1 MNGSPVAALKKLGN
15 ATSFFG
21 MLSKKFKIRAFF
33 PKVWQS
39 GTDNSSNKL
48 IVGANPVSLWR
59 RFEISLLF
67 FPCFLRSS
75 YADQQPCF

>member
-1 MNGSPVAALKKLGN
+1 MNGSPVAALKKVKQCDLVFWHV
-15 ATSFFG
+15 AE
-21 MLSKKFKIRAFF
+21 KFKIRAFF

-48 IVGANPVSLWR
+48 IVGAKPVSLSR
-59 RFEISLLF
+59 RIETSLLF

-75 YADQQPCF
+75 HADQQPCF